1 MANPNTPYGM
11 RPYAYMSGAPYNGAV
26 RTYYVPASNNTALYF
41 GDPVVMVTDSSDGNG
56 VQAVHIAAAAGG
68 TYVLGTFAGR
78 SNNAGMAT
86 IPVLQ
91 SNNAYLPA
99 STAAYVYVTDDPFL
113 LYAIQEDSDGGA
125 LVAGASG
132 RNADLIA
139 GSGST
144 VTGQSGWMLDSSTLQ
159 TTNTLQLR
167 IMQALQQVDNAVG
180 TAGTPDV
187 GVNAKWLVKINLH
200 TLLNLSGV

>member
-1 MANPNTPYGM
+1 MANPNTPYGL

-26 RTYYVPASNNTALYF
+26 RTYYVPVGNATALYF
-41 GDPVVMVTDSSDGNG
+41 GDPVVMITNSADANG
-56 VQAVHIAAAAGG
+56 VQAVGIAAAGG
-68 TYVLGTFAGR
+68 GSYVLGTFAGR
-78 SNNAGMAT
+78 SNNAGALT

-113 LYAIQEDSDGGA
+113 LYAAQEDGVGGA
-125 LVAGASG
+125 MAAGASG
-132 RNADLIA
+132 RNVDLVA

-159 TTNTLQLR
+159 TTNTLQMR
-167 IMQALQQVDNAVG
+167 VMQALQEVDN
-180 TAGTPDV
+180 TAGSTL
-187 GVNAKWLVKINLH
+187 AKWLVKINLH
-200 TLLNLSGV
+200 TLLNPTGV